1 MEKQFLFNLKE
12 PNYSYMFGF
21 MQADGHLHSSTRGR
35 GRMSI
40 ELCEKDLYILEKFKD
55 LIKVSSTLSVRT
67 RSTNFKKNYTSFCLN
82 IYNKEFRETIISYG
96 IPSGKKS
103 NIIEP
108 SSYEYSEF
116 DYWRGIID
124 ADGSIGITATG
135 KPFLSLATAS
145 ENLATGF
152 SEFIYKYTGF
162 KNNVIRNKRDNIYNM
177 MISQEKCQKIIFLLY
192 YKHCLSLPRKYELS
206 KKILNWKRPK
216 NIKIRNEERVKW
228 SNEEK
233 EILLKHSIEECY
245 LLFNNRKKTS
255 VRAMYDN
262 VKKKIK
268 NDINRNI

>member
-1 MEKQFLFNLKE
+1 
-12 PNYSYMFGF
+12 
-21 MQADGHLHSSTRGR
+21 
-35 GRMSI
+35 MSI

-55 LIKVSSTLSVRT
+55 LIKVNSTLSTRI

-145 ENLATGF
+145 ENLAIGF

-162 KNNVIRNKRDNIYNM
+162 KNNVTRNKRDNIYNM
-177 MISQEKCQKIIFLLY
+177 MISQEKCQKIILLLY

-233 EILLKHSIEECY
+233 EILLKNSIEECY

-262 VKKKIK
+262 LKRK
-268 NDINRNI
+268 